1 MAHLKRVLLLLC
13 TIVLVASAAMGQAGV
28 RGTQQST
35 QPDPRSWRRYTV
47 KGDDFSVTL
56 PTLPAMITTKTYNQ
70 RTQKELR
77 QRVLTTSVGSV
88 VFYINIFENA
98 KPKQSLQDFIA
109 EQNANSLYDLASERE
124 VSINGISGKEYSS
137 RSKNLPVT
145 AQFFVTEKRLYRFAA
160 AGSSAEHS
168 AIKQFFSSI
177 ALGKKTE
184 GAKVSDGPGI
194 PLDVDVGT
202 IYLAK
207 EVDTRPR
214 LISKPEPGYTEKAR
228 RKETTGAVRL
238 TVVFSAIGE
247 VTNIHVVQGLPN
259 GLTEKA
265 IDAARRIK
273 FVPGIKDGKPVSV
286 WMHLEY
292 HFNLY

>member
-1 MAHLKRVLLLLC
+1 MAHLKRVSLLLC
-13 TIVLVASAAMGQAGV
+13 TMVLVASAAPGQAGV
-28 RGTQQST
+28 RNSQPSN
-35 QPDPRSWRRYTV
+35 QPDPQFWQRYTV

-56 PTLPAMITTKTYNQ
+56 PALPAMITTKTYNQ
-70 RTQKELR
+70 RSQKELR

-88 VFYINIFENA
+88 IFYINVFENS
-98 KPKQSLQDFIA
+98 KPKQSLEEFIA

-124 VSINGISGKEYSS
+124 VSINGVTGKEYSS
-137 RSKNLPVT
+137 RSKNPPVT
-145 AQFFVTEKRLYRFAA
+145 AQFFVTERRLYRFAA

-184 GAKVSDGPGI
+184 GTEVSDGPGI

-214 LISKPEPGYTEKAR
+214 LISKPEPGYTERAR

-238 TVVFSAIGE
+238 QVVFSAIGE
-247 VTNIHVVQGLPN
+247 VTNIRVVEGLPN

-286 WMHLEY
+286 WMQLEY
-292 HFNLY
+292 HFHLY

>member
-1 MAHLKRVLLLLC
+1 MARLKRVLLLLC
-13 TIVLVASAAMGQAGV
+13 TIVLGASAVMGQAGV
-28 RGTQQST
+28 RGSQQST
-35 QPDPRSWRRYTV
+35 QPDPRSWQRYTV

-70 RTQKELR
+70 RSQKELR

-88 VFYINIFENA
+88 VFYINVFENA
-98 KPKQSLQDFIA
+98 KPKQSLQDFIS

-124 VSINGISGKEYSS
+124 VSINGITGKEYSS

-160 AGSSAEHS
+160 AGSMPENP

-184 GAKVSDGPGI
+184 GTKVSDGPGI

-202 IYLAK
+202 IYVGK
-207 EVDTRPR
+207 EVDTKAQ
-214 LISKPEPGYTEKAR
+214 LISKPEPTYTEKAR
-228 RKETTGAVRL
+228 RKETTGAVIL
-238 TVVFSAIGE
+238 KAVFSATGQ
-247 VTNIHVVQGLPN
+247 VTNIHVAKGLRN

-265 IDAARRIK
+265 IEAARRIK
-273 FVPGIKDGKPVSV
+273 FIPAVKDGKPVSM
-286 WMHLEY
+286 WMQLEY
-292 HFNLY
+292 HFHLY